1 MMMVN
6 VVYNKICKLLMMIKM
21 EILKIKLV
29 KDFKWKKMSYLLL
42 INFNNNKNNELFV
55 I

>member
-21 EILKIKLV
+21 EILKIKLIIDV
-29 KDFKWKKMSYLLL
+29 LNYN
-42 INFNNNKNNELFV
+42 NFHQNLYIFNSNYIYNNY
-55 I
+55 